1 MQRGEVRRALTHS
14 SQLDYDFQRR
24 LQIRAAWSVRSK
36 EEVRAI
42 RGRPAEGENQG
53 GLGSRVHARVIEAS
67 GGVDLD
73 LPPRSVPRPALFS
86 EDAAR

>member
-1 MQRGEVRRALTHS
+1 VALLTVRS
-14 SQLDYDFQRR
+14 LDDDLQRR
-24 LQIRAAWSVRSK
+24 LQIRAARSGRSME

-42 RGRPAEGENQG
+42 LRDALAEGENQG

-67 GGVDLD
+67 GGVDLN

>member
-1 MQRGEVRRALTHS
+1 MALLTVRS
-14 SQLDYDFQRR
+14 LDDDLQRR
-24 LQIRAAWSVRSK
+24 LQIRAARSGRSME

-42 RGRPAEGENQG
+42 LRDALAEGENQG